1 MSASR
6 AIVILEPRSG
16 PPYAEAPSTRSM
28 VTLTTMSSPTY
39 KSLNDLM
46 RHTRSSAGIDER
58 VAILQDLE
66 RPACRHQRVVD

>member
-1 MSASR
+1 
-6 AIVILEPRSG
+6 
-16 PPYAEAPSTRSM
+16 M